1 MDWSKILESVLL
13 VVLPILATA
22 LTTWVLAKIGV
33 EWQRFK
39 NAKPDIADLLARGA
53 LFAVQAAEQM
63 GLAKLIDDKKT
74 YALQIAEDWL
84 LLKGV
89 KIDLHLIEAAI
100 EKAVAELHIVG
111 VAKINAFEY

>member
-1 MDWSKILESVLL
+1 MDWSKILETVLL
-13 VVLPILATA
+13 AVLPLLATA
-22 LTTWVLAKIGV
+22 LTGWILARIGV
-33 EWQRFK
+33 EWQKFK

-53 LFAVQAAEQM
+53 MFAVQAAEQM

-100 EKAVAELHIVG
+100 EKAVAELRVVG
-111 VAKINAFEY
+111 VEKINAFEY